1 MQEKT
6 FSVGQLA
13 AATDTKPVT
22 IRYYEKAGVL
32 PSASRNESG
41 YRQYSIADRDRLL
54 FIRRSRA
61 LGFSLDD
68 IADLLGL
75 ADHSQESCAS
85 VDAKVQVQLEQV
97 RRRLKDLRAMEAELE
112 RLSGCCDGGVIEK
125 CRIIE
130 SLSGGTS
137 SR

>member
-1 MQEKT
+1 MQEKIY
-6 FSVGQLA
+6 SVGQLA

-32 PSASRNESG
+32 PSASRNASG
-41 YRQYSIADRDRLL
+41 YRQYSSADRDRLL

-68 IADLLGL
+68 IAELLGL
-75 ADHSQESCAS
+75 ADHSRDSCAA

-97 RRRLKDLRAMEAELE
+97 RRRISDLRAIEAELE
-112 RLSGCCDGGVIEK
+112 RLSACCDGGVIGE

-130 SLSGGTS
+130 SLSGGTC
-137 SR
+137 